1 MCCDNTIRMMNDFLD
16 KTLSKDEEQRIK
28 SHLGECES
36 CRREYQNLEKADN
49 ALRQVICGMVADIE
63 VPRNLSERIELTLSA
78 GNRET
83 TLWSRLSV
91 LFKTPAAAAAMLFV
105 VLLSGFLTYN
115 NYNNPASNQHNVA
128 LSDKDTGIYTD
139 GTGSTAEDKNGAA
152 AEKTAPAK
160 EVRVLQAESDLVGN
174 SDVILRDAP
183 ENTVSDTAMKQPE
196 SAAGLLRAMPPA
208 PASDTAPDELSK
220 SQPADVQRSAYIT
233 AAPLGMGGGAP
244 ASNRGTMEEAAV
256 NVGFIPAKPGYLPQG
271 ATLSDVS
278 WLSDETSQNYRA
290 GRNYFTVS
298 QNRLDA
304 ADFEYIESYSKG
316 SAVDVNGLQGFI
328 QVSGPEPGDT
338 GSGTVTTVRWRQGD
352 WAFKVSG
359 DLPAEEIIRISV
371 SIK

>member
-1 MCCDNTIRMMNDFLD
+1 MMNDFLD

-36 CRREYQNLEKADN
+36 CRREYQYLEKADN

-105 VLLSGFLTYN
+105 VLLSGFLAN
-115 NYNNPASNQHNVA
+115 HNNPASNQHNVA

-139 GTGSTAEDKNGAA
+139 GTGSIAEDKNGAA

-278 WLSDETSQNYRA
+278 WLSDETSQNYRV

-304 ADFEYIESYSKG
+304 ADFEYIESSKG
-316 SAVDVNGLQGFI
+316 SPVDVNGLQGFI